1 MRENLWVLI
10 KACVNGPRGREAHPA
25 LPVTAEDLA
34 TDVLAVAAA
43 GADAVHLHVKD
54 STGADT
60 LDAEPVAEVLNAVRR
75 VAPGMP
81 LGVTTGAWALPNPED
96 RVAAVR
102 SWTVLPD
109 FASVNWHETG
119 AEQVAAAL
127 LERGI
132 GVEAGL
138 WHDKALN
145 AWQVSPL
152 RDDCLRVLL
161 ELPDGLDEPG
171 TVQTA
176 DRMLAAVHR
185 GPIGS
190 DPRTA
195 ARRRQQLLAGITSC
209 RTSRSSNTHRAG
221 GHSATAGGLDRP
233 RQRSPGSGGFAADP
247 VPPQMLMSIRT
258 TMAAAF
264 MTHLSQ
270 GAVDVLSGGSEPA
283 DRVNPAAVAAMAEV
297 GIDIATEQPKILTAE
312 AVKASDVVVT
322 MGCGDTCP
330 FYPGK
335 RYEDWVLED
344 PAGKGVDDVRPIR
357 DEIRRRV
364 ESLMSELVPTGA

>member
-54 STGADT
+54 SRGADT

-185 GPIGS
+185 GPAGLIQVLLHGEGS
-190 DPRTA
+190 SCWPALRHA
-195 ARRRQQLLAGITSC
+195 AR
-209 RTSRSSNTHRAG
+209 H
-221 GHSATAGGLDRP
+221 GLPTRI
-233 RQRSPGSGGFAADP
+233 G
-247 VPPQMLMSIRT
+247 
-258 TMAAAF
+258 
-264 MTHLSQ
+264 
-270 GAVDVLSGGSEPA
+270 
-283 DRVNPAAVAAMAEV
+283 
-297 GIDIATEQPKILTAE
+297 
-312 AVKASDVVVT
+312 
-322 MGCGDTCP
+322 
-330 FYPGK
+330 
-335 RYEDWVLED
+335 LED
-344 PAGKGVDDVRPIR
+344 TLQLPEGSTAPDNAALVRAALQLIQSLP
-357 DEIRRRV
+357 RR
-364 ESLMSELVPTGA
+364 